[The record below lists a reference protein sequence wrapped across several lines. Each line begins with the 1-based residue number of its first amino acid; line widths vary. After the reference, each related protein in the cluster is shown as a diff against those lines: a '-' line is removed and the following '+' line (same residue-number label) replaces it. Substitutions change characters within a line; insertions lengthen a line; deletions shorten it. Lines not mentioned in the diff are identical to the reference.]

1 MVRRN
6 EQDCLLKLLSVICDQ
21 RGPVKQKKV
30 ENGKL
35 RLVFIN
41 LGIELLTQVRFEF
54 GYKFGL
60 LMILIK

>member
-41 LGIELLTQVRFEF
+41 LGIELLTRVES
-54 GYKFGL
+54 
-60 LMILIK
+60 ILNLGMNLAYL